1 MVLNIA
7 KSISQYVDLLEQL
20 ERSSLDSP
28 DQLFALAYLRGHI
41 DLIASIDEAEN
52 PIAALRD
59 QVSKAFQSD
68 RLTDKDKALILK
80 QIDLLESHQ

>member
-1 MVLNIA
+1 MVLNLA

-41 DLIASIDEAEN
+41 DLIASLDKTEN
-52 PIAALRD
+52 PIGALRA
-59 QVSKAFQSD
+59 QVAKAFDTDKLSD
-68 RLTDKDKALILK
+68 RDKVLILE
-80 QIDLLESHQ
+80 QIERIEGH